1 MLQDNANFAVSLR
14 QDFLDMAK
22 SEIALIAELL
32 VASLHGFIMVI
43 YLHMRSS
50 QQWWS
55 QRVGHHQTFRTR

>member
-32 VASLHGFIMVI
+32 VASLHGFILSLI
-43 YLHMRSS
+43 HI
-50 QQWWS
+50 
-55 QRVGHHQTFRTR
+55 